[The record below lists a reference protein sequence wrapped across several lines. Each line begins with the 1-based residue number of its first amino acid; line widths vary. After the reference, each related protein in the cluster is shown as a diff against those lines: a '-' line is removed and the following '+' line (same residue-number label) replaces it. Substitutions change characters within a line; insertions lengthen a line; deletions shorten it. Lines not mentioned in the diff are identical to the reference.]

1 MQSLPKRKS
10 ASVVKADIA
19 LFGSNGKIRPEVES
33 AMTKRHT
40 PPPTGYRYVFRP
52 WRTCPQTGERLY
64 AKAFGLRAW
73 PILVP
78 E

>member
-10 ASVVKADIA
+10 VSLHGLRIQ
-19 LFGSNGKIRPEVES
+19 LFGLNGKIRLEKDCEV
-33 AMTKRHT
+33 TKRQFT
-40 PPPTGYRYVFRP
+40 PPPGYRYVFRP
-52 WRTCPQTGERLY
+52 WRTCPKSGNKLY